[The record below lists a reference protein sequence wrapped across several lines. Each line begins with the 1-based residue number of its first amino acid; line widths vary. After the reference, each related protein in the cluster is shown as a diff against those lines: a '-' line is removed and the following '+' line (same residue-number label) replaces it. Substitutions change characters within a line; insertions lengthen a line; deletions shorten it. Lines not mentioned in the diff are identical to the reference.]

1 MLNKEECKYFK
12 IGDYVVLIDPAGI
25 FTLEINKS
33 YKIINT
39 TRNYKGEQMIALE
52 DVQDEDSPLGQFFN
66 SRRFTKDIK
75 IIRKDKLKKLQQIYE
90 TNQ

>member
-12 IGDYVVLIDPAGI
+12 VGDRVVLIDPAGI

-33 YKIINT
+33 YKVIDTNS
-39 TRNYKGEQMIALE
+39 NYKGEQRIALE
-52 DVQDEDSPLGQFFN
+52 GTEDDESYQYFN